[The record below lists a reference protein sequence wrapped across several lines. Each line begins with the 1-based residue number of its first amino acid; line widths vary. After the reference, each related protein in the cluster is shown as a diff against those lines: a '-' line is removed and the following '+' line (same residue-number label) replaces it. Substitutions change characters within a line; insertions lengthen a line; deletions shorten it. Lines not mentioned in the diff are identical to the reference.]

1 MKKLFLLLA
10 LLPLFAF
17 SQEHHIAHKDSLG
30 QWIVDYSIADSANVA
45 LLISGC
51 DSVSFTGFE
60 LVHERSGDY
69 VIYIFGFYDGTLAIT
84 DRMLLNENG
93 NYLDTEFDG
102 YTQAYNTICSKMLCC
117 SRCGKNSNG
126 SCGCATESCTGGIC
140 DTKYITFYPSSGL
153 SNAIRDLF

>member
-10 LLPLFAF
+10 FLPLFTFA
-17 SQEHHIAHKDSLG
+17 QEHHIAHKDSLG

-45 LLISGC
+45 LAISGC

-69 VIYIFGFYDGTLAIT
+69 VIYIFGFYDGALAIT
-84 DRMLLNENG
+84 DRMLLNKNG

-102 YTQAYNTICSKMLCC
+102 YTQAYNTICTKMLCC

-140 DTKYITFYPSSGL
+140 DTKYVTLYPSDGL
-153 SNAIRDLF
+153 SNAIRALF